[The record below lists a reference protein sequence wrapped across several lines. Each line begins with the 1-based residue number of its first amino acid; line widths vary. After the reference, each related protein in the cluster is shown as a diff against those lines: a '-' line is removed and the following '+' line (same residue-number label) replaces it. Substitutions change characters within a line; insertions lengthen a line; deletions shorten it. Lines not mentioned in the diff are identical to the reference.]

1 MFLILR
7 RGVVALVAVLMMA
20 SSQAAIEVNKA
31 SLAELEGIKGVGPS
45 TSTKILSERQRAL
58 FTDWDDIINRVQ
70 GLGPKKATKLSAQGL
85 TVNGSPY
92 RASEKPLVKMP
103 GKSARA
109 VNMSSPLPAPSSAAP
124 TLPSSGYIR
133 WSKPPEA
140 ASAEVNRLARIPS
153 SAAPSGTRLFGAP
166 ISQRT
171 AP

>member
-31 SLAELEGIKGVGPS
+31 SQAELEGIKGVGPS
-45 TSTKILSERQRAL
+45 TSTKILSERQQAL
-58 FTDWDDIINRVQ
+58 FTDWDDVINRVQ

-109 VNMSSPLPAPSSAAP
+109 VNMSSSLPAPSSAAP

-133 WSKPPEA
+133 WSKPPAA